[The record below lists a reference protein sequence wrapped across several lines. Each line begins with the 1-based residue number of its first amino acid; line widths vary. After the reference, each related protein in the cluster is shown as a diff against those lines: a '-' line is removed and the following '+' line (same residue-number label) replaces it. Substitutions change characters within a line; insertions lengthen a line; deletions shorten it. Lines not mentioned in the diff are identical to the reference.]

1 MCKRNDLEEHF
12 FIFLKHVSNDQYIY
26 INISYIYIFFIISY
40 IYIYIYINA
49 RDKTWINENENF

>member
-26 INISYIYIFFIISY
+26 INISYIYI
-40 IYIYIYINA
+40 YINA

>member
-26 INISYIYIFFIISY
+26 KYKL
-40 IYIYIYINA
+40 YIYIYINA

>member
-26 INISYIYIFFIISY
+26 INISYIYI
-40 IYIYIYINA
+40 YIYINA